1 MKAIYVNT
9 NENVENK
16 IIINNNDIK
25 NENNNNVGNKIKGKK
40 SLNKSLDIIPH
51 IKIDDEKKI
60 KKIKV
65 SKPRRSIMN
74 KPIMKNLIETDSA
87 KEEKSEKSL
96 NNSKIDQSNVELDKA
111 KDSKDSKDEEE
122 IIKKLKGQK
131 NSDYYVYYVIKNIEL
146 EKRKTYLSEYEME
159 GLSYK
164 DAMEI
169 EDRNKSN
176 CYFDLLKEKNKIIS
190 IFLND
195 QDYNLQS
202 MKISTFLFDF
212 NLSLTI
218 NALFYNDQAIYE
230 INQQDKASGYQTE
243 YTRVI
248 YSALISGVIGFI
260 VQLLALSHKSI
271 IELRNYKEI
280 SQVEIEIPKLIKK
293 LKVKYVIYYALTIL
307 LDIVF
312 FYYITAFCAIYL
324 IIQTNMISDSAFSFL
339 LTMSYSIILSLI
351 SSIIRIFS
359 IHKKSKFRHCLY
371 FISWV
376 LSLI

>member
-1 MKAIYVNT
+1 M
-9 NENVENK
+9 
-16 IIINNNDIK
+16 IK
-25 NENNNNVGNKIKGKK
+25 
-40 SLNKSLDIIPH
+40 P
-51 IKIDDEKKI
+51 
-60 KKIKV
+60 
-65 SKPRRSIMN
+65 
-74 KPIMKNLIETDSA
+74 MKNLIETDSA

-96 NNSKIDQSNVELDKA
+96 NNSKIDKSNIELDKD

-230 INQQDKASGYQTE
+230 INQQDKESGYQTE

-248 YSALISGVIGFI
+248 YSALISGVIDFI

-293 LKVKYVIYYALTIL
+293 LKAKYVIYYALTIV

>member
-1 MKAIYVNT
+1 
-9 NENVENK
+9 
-16 IIINNNDIK
+16 
-25 NENNNNVGNKIKGKK
+25 
-40 SLNKSLDIIPH
+40 
-51 IKIDDEKKI
+51 
-60 KKIKV
+60 
-65 SKPRRSIMN
+65 
-74 KPIMKNLIETDSA
+74 MKNLIETDSA

-96 NNSKIDQSNVELDKA
+96 NNSKIDKSNIELDKD

-230 INQQDKASGYQTE
+230 INQQDKESGYQTE

-293 LKVKYVIYYALTIL
+293 LKAKYVIYYALTIV